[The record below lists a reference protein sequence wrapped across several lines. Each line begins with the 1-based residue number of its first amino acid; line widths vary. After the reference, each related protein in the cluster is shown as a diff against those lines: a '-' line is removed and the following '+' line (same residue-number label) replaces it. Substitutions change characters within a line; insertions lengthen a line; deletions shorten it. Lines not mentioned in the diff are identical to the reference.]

1 MRRNLINNYRF
12 LDFPQET
19 SIEIKQGDFTP
30 ITVKL
35 DSTETIKDDG
45 KDAKVILINTD
56 NEKVF
61 ETEVIAKNKIVEF
74 TINKI
79 LPKGRYFLEIVYN
92 QMKFPSKDYKSII
105 INGSASLGS
114 LKEISVIS
122 TDDIKNRF
130 ISEAKKELAIEINS
144 IINNKFNN
152 YINENQEN
160 FKGQSI
166 TITNHEFDEKGNL
179 NIAFSD
185 QTFIQIPKGKDGT
198 NGIDGK
204 DGISHKATPIGR
216 NLISGNVETPM
227 FTFIDDDGRIELKE
241 KWLPILKEK
250 RNKLTIALVT
260 EWVES
265 KQPTVLQWEEIHEW
279 EKKYGVEFVSHMHTH
294 PHAVRLTDEQ
304 IDYEFKTA
312 RDILKRENL
321 TYDIIVQPFGE
332 NTDSV
337 RKISRKYAR
346 ANFGIVDEINTVP
359 YNTFRMKRVPLG
371 EERYTTFNQY
381 KEIIDNT
388 IEENGWLVFK
398 SHSQYTSFDENQI
411 EIIKQIIDYC
421 REKGVLEVTLEEG
434 LNLTGNLIDIGDYD
448 AKARDVDYYILDNK
462 GQIHSNKERKDYYT
476 LKYNSVNFY
485 TGIDFFNDTATTIV
499 PITST
504 NAVDFPKKASGML
517 MTVKTVTLSLSYQL
531 FFPYNTDIVYKR
543 RWNDKESKWTDFV
556 SLNNG
561 MREEF
566 TRHYTPNTI
575 IDPNSTKDVII
586 SNSVLDKLSFKNS
599 DLIIGTN
606 EKPLPDGILYNLY
619 ISEENK
625 IAVRFTNI
633 TSNKITIPAT
643 FFNFKISISS

>member
-45 KDAKVILINTD
+45 KDAKVFLINTD

-74 TINKI
+74 SINKN

-130 ISEAKKELAIEINS
+130 ISEAKKELALEINS
-144 IINNKFNN
+144 IISNKFNN

-160 FKGQSI
+160 FRGQSI
-166 TITNHEFDEKGNL
+166 TIANHEFDEKGNL
-179 NIAFSD
+179 NITFSD

-388 IEENGWLVFK
+388 IKENGWLVFK

-421 REKGVLEVTLEEG
+421 REKDVLEVTLEEG
-434 LNLTGNLIDIGDYD
+434 LNLTGNLIDIGDYN

-499 PITST
+499 PITGT

-633 TSNKITIPAT
+633 TSNKTTIPAT